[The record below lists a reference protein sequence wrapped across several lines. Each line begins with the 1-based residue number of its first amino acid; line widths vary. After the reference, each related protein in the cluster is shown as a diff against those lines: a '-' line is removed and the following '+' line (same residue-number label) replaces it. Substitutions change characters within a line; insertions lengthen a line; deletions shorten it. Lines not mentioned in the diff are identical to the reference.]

1 LNYKIIIKNRNL
13 RIKILRLLNFIP
25 DKWMIK
31 MQYRI
36 AMGYKLNLKNPKKFT
51 EKLQWYKLYYK
62 DPLMKVCSDKYS
74 VREYVKEKKLEDILV
89 PLYEVYNS
97 SAEINF
103 DKLPNSFV
111 IKTTLGGGNN
121 QVKVVNDIN
130 ETNKTEMIYS
140 IKKWKIN
147 NNFKSVSREWGYQSN
162 NEKIIIEENL
172 YTKYNKSIVDYKFF
186 CFNGEPK
193 YLYLITERD
202 TKNGPFL
209 DIYDIDFN
217 KLPFRRP
224 DIKNSMKI
232 YKKPDNF
239 DKMLEIAKTLSNDF
253 PHVRVDLYNFNGK
266 IYFGEM
272 TFYNGSG
279 YKQYIPN
286 NYDFVVGNYF
296 VLPEERH

>member
-1 LNYKIIIKNRNL
+1 MNYKIIIKNRNL